1 MGAARGGAGL
11 AYWVPMYPETALSHL
26 QALER
31 PRAIVEPVLEGF
43 LVARM
48 EEMAAIDRRA
58 AALVGEILRLLAAGG
73 KRIRPA
79 FCYWGYRAGGGTED
93 ATIAKAAAALELF
106 HTFALIHDDLMD
118 ESDRRRGVPS
128 VHVRLAED
136 HPGPADRAERYG
148 RSGAILIGD
157 LAAVLADELL
167 LASEVPAD
175 RLLAALRRYDQ
186 MRIEVAAGQ
195 FLDVAGVARD
205 EPSALRVAALK
216 TGAYTVEG
224 PLHIG
229 AILAGA
235 SLEAMAGLSAYA
247 RPLGE
252 AFQLRDD
259 VLDHGE
265 GSAPGATAA
274 TVDELLDRADAALD
288 GPHLVPEA
296 VAALRSLGG
305 ALRL

>member
-1 MGAARGGAGL
+1 
-11 AYWVPMYPETALSHL
+11 MYPETALSHL

>member
-1 MGAARGGAGL
+1 M